1 MRTCVKSWLLMTGIS
16 LLLAVPFV
24 GAADVRTSDKDKSV
38 DPVRICQEKC
48 RGEKD
53 KQAYDEACM
62 LKCKETHQGSSTTV
76 PTIKKK

>member
-16 LLLAVPFV
+16 LLLAVPFA
-24 GAADVRTSDKDKSV
+24 GAADVRTPDKDKAV
-38 DPVRICQEKC
+38 DPLRMCQEKC
-48 RGEKD
+48 RSAKD

-62 LKCKETHQGSSTTV
+62 LKCKETHKGTSPAV